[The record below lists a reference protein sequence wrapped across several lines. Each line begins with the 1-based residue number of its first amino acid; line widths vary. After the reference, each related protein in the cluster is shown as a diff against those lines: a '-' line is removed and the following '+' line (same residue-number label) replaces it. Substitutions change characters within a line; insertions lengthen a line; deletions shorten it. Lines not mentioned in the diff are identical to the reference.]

1 MLDIASK
8 SGGYWRGLFVTIR
21 HYLPLFAIV
30 RHYLPLFAIV
40 RHYSHYSGLF
50 ALFGAIRYLG
60 FPDALS
66 LHGLCFGDNH
76 QW

>member
-8 SGGYWRGLFVTIR
+8 SGGYWRGLFVTI
-21 HYLPLFAIV
+21 